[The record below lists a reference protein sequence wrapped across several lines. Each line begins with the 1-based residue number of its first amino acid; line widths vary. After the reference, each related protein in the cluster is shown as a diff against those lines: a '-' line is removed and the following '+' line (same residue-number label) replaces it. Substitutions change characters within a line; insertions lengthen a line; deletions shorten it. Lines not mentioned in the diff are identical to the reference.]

1 MYGAVITFP
10 VLFIQY
16 VVQEETTLTSQSFWS
31 GPFSATLEEF
41 IKWIILF
48 IAIFKQTKFQD
59 PYDGILYGASVSL
72 GFATVENILYLI
84 SFGIDQA
91 LLRAMLPVTSHALF
105 GVVMGYYLG
114 RAQFSVTS
122 VKTYIAISFFAP
134 LVLHTL
140 YNTLL
145 YSKTEQWLIWSVFML
160 VLWLIA
166 LSRVKQAHI
175 FSRKYRME
183 NHPLFENK
191 SKKRSS

>member
-1 MYGAVITFP
+1 M
-10 VLFIQY
+10 LFIQY
-16 VVQEETTLTSQSFWS
+16 VVQEETTLTAQSFWS
-31 GPFSATLEEF
+31 GPFSASLEEF
-41 IKWIILF
+41 VKWIILF
-48 IAIFKQTKFQD
+48 IAIFKQTKFHD

-91 LLRAMLPVTSHALF
+91 LLRAMLPVSSHALF

-114 RAQFSVTS
+114 RAQFTATS
-122 VKTYIAISFFAP
+122 VKTYITLALAVP
-134 LVLHTL
+134 LFLHIL

-145 YSKTEQWLIWSVFML
+145 YSKTEQWFVWSVFML
-160 VLWLIA
+160 LLWLIA

-183 NHPLFENK
+183 NHPLFEK
-191 SKKRSS
+191 KTKKRSS